1 MSEVAKKRRFGVK
14 RWIVLGLT
22 ALGIYAAFIGPSY
35 LKPISPVVV
44 LPAEPIAPGSPITNT
59 MLATLIADVV
69 LLLFAFG
76 AWRFHKSGK
85 QIPTGLYNFFE
96 VLVEFLWNGV
106 EGVTGKWAKK
116 IFPVVATIFLLV
128 FFANMTKLVPGYE
141 SIGWLKEAH
150 KAPAYAVIP
159 LFKLGEMTVY
169 TLDKGQPVEVATHSE
184 GEAATTEGETHAEG
198 ETEAG
203 AAPCHACE
211 VVPFLRGAATDLNFP
226 LALALI
232 AVVMTQVYGTWA
244 LGVGYFG
251 KFLQFGALVN
261 GGVFGI
267 INFAVGLLELL
278 LEFAKILSFSFR
290 LFGNIFAGTLLLS
303 IVGALTAVVV
313 PPFLY
318 LFEIF
323 FGTIQAYVF
332 YLLATMFISM
342 ALVSHHGDEHGEEH
356 H

>member
-1 MSEVAKKRRFGVK
+1 MSEATKTRRFGFK
-14 RWIVLGLT
+14 RWIILGLI
-22 ALGIYAAFIGPSY
+22 ALGIYAAYIGPSY
-35 LKPISPVVV
+35 LAPISPVVV
-44 LPAEPIAPGSPITNT
+44 LPAEPIAEGSPITNT

-76 AWRFHKSGK
+76 AWRFHRSGK
-85 QIPTGLYNFFE
+85 QVPSGFYNFFE

-106 EGVTGKWAKK
+106 EGATGKWARRV
-116 IFPVVATIFLLV
+116 FPVAATIFMLV

-150 KAPAYAVIP
+150 KPPAYAVIP
-159 LFKLGEMTVY
+159 LFTVGETTVY
-169 TLDKGQPVEVATHSE
+169 TLDKGQPVVPEVHAEDETAASE
-184 GEAATTEGETHAEG
+184 SHATEGETHAEG
-198 ETEAG
+198 
-203 AAPCHACE
+203 APCHACE
-211 VVPFLRGAATDLNFP
+211 VVPYLRGAATDLNFP
-226 LALALI
+226 LALAVI
-232 AVVMTQVYGTWA
+232 AVLMTQVYGVWA

-251 KFLQFGALVN
+251 KFFQLGALVS
-261 GGVFGI
+261 GGIFGI
-267 INFAVGLLELL
+267 INFGVGILELL

-303 IVGALTAVVV
+303 IVGALLPVVI
-313 PPFLY
+313 PPGLY